1 MAIKVIK
8 HNCKDSEV
16 TDESVFLNR
25 RTILKQ
31 LGFLGG
37 TSLLASSSFSSP
49 KADLLMGKEIDPSVS
64 LNFTKAEPISDELT
78 QEKKAVSHNNFY
90 EFGSQKHQPAEL
102 SKNFRVKPWSLKVTG
117 ENKNSI
123 ELSYD
128 DLFDM
133 FDLEERIYRLR

>member
-8 HNCKDSEV
+8 HNCKDSEI

-49 KADLLMGKEIDPSVS
+49 SENLLLGKEIDSPVS
-64 LNFTKAEPISDELT
+64 LNFKKAEPILDELT
-78 QEKKAVSHNNFY
+78 QEKKAVSL
-90 EFGSQKHQPAEL
+90 L
-102 SKNFRVKPWSLKVTG
+102 SH
-117 ENKNSI
+117 I
-123 ELSYD
+123 
-128 DLFDM
+128 
-133 FDLEERIYRLR
+133 